1 MKIIAYVISRTNS
14 NKLVMD
20 TLNQALAK
28 RKDVYGCILHS
39 DQGFQYTSNEY
50 KTICQDKGIIIS
62 MSSKGSPVDNSPIES
77 WHSLL
82 KKEVLYSNNITSLV
96 EYITYIKYSP
106 SGNRQTAENIIKLC
120 NTGIQYTYHRNTD
133 IDDHSG
139 FSVTF
144 YDKGKVYDVGFS
156 SYTEYKKFAKWN
168 MHINASHN

>member
-1 MKIIAYVISRTNS
+1 MIKGVIVIVAVVVIVFII
-14 NKLVMD
+14 L
-20 TLNQALAK
+20 
-28 RKDVYGCILHS
+28 
-39 DQGFQYTSNEY
+39 
-50 KTICQDKGIIIS
+50 IC
-62 MSSKGSPVDNSPIES
+62 VR
-77 WHSLL
+77 
-82 KKEVLYSNNITSLV
+82 SLV

-168 MHINASHN
+168 MHNNSDATNKQFNDMIARYSSININKWVIIWDTDSYIKMVVGGLKSVL